1 MKIALVHDYLVQ
13 GGGAERVLKAFADTF
28 PEAPIYTLLHDRE
41 LMRGSFDDH
50 TIITSSLQNLPFAK
64 RRHRNFPALMPS
76 AIEEFDFS
84 MYDIV
89 LSDSSSFAKGIIT
102 PPQTLHISYVH
113 TPMRYAWDDCQKYT
127 SDFGL
132 PQLIEKAVP
141 FLMNPIR
148 IWDFASAQR
157 VDRYLANSQFVAK
170 RIKKYY
176 RKDATVIN
184 PPVDIKSFRPK
195 APVKKQEYYLMVG
208 RLIAYKKHDIA
219 IEAFNKLKLP
229 LKIIGRGPE
238 LKALKTKA
246 ASNIEFLE
254 RVDDDKLADYY
265 AQCKAFI
272 FPQEEDFGIVA
283 IEALASGSPLIAY
296 HGGDIAEHMSQ
307 GKQGTFF
314 HQQTPEALI
323 EAVKRFQK
331 MNFNATEISQSVEAF
346 DIENF
351 KRTIKSYVLKC
362 AQEHASSRKEITTR
376 KKENARKYADS
387 LQQS

>member
-28 PEAPIYTLLHDRE
+28 PEAPIYTLLHDSE
-41 LMRGSFDDH
+41 LMRGAFDGH
-50 TIITSSLQNLPFAK
+50 TIITSSLQKLPFAK
-64 RRHRNFPALMPS
+64 KRHRNFPAFMPS

-84 MYDIV
+84 MYDVV

-102 PPQTLHISYVH
+102 RPETLHISYVH

-132 PQLIEKAVP
+132 PQIIEKAVP

-157 VDRYLANSQFVAK
+157 VDQYLANSQFVAK

-176 RKDATVIN
+176 HKDALVIN
-184 PPVDIKSFRPK
+184 PPVDIEFFRPK
-195 APVKKQEYYLMVG
+195 TPVKKGDYYLMVG

-219 IEAFNKLKLP
+219 IDAFNKLGLP

-238 LKALKTKA
+238 LKALKA
-246 ASNIEFLE
+246 RANDNIEFLE
-254 RVDDDKLADYY
+254 RVDDDKLVDYY
-265 AQCKAFI
+265 AGCKAFI

-296 HGGDIAEHMSQ
+296 HGGDIAEHMSE

-314 HQQTPEALI
+314 HTQTAQAI
-323 EAVKRFQK
+323 IDAVAKFQK
-331 MNFNATEISQSVEAF
+331 MEFDSTLISTSVESF
-346 DIENF
+346 DTENF
-351 KRTIKSYVLKC
+351 KRTIRSYVSERARNHITERQAKNTDKKRS
-362 AQEHASSRKEITTR
+362 AQ
-376 KKENARKYADS
+376 KYAQALGKS
-387 LQQS
+387 